1 MKSASLRSISQQ
13 LAGNLRLQL
22 GVGLIAALLFAFVLQ
37 SLHDWR
43 VVQQKQAIAR
53 EIELRQTRSLRGQDI
68 WVQRAEQVGIARKAL
83 LAEIPIVNTP
93 GLAQA
98 SLQSWLRNVGNSVPT
113 TSGLEIDVSA
123 PVEMEEH
130 PGIYRARATV
140 RAGLTPRQAFDFMA
154 TVESAPNLAVVE
166 TAQVRADKGSRVTLN
181 IVGYYRTRGDGD
193 SEGGVSP

>member
-1 MKSASLRSISQQ
+1 MKPTSLRALSQQ
-13 LAGNLRLQL
+13 LAGNLRLQV

-37 SLHDWR
+37 ALHDWR
-43 VVQQKQAIAR
+43 VGQQKQAIAK

-68 WVQRAEQVGIARKAL
+68 WLQRAEQVSIARKAL
-83 LAEIPIVNTP
+83 LAEIPIVDTP

-98 SLQSWLRNVGNSVPT
+98 SLQSWLRNVGNTMPT
-113 TSGLEIDVSA
+113 ASGLEIDVAA

-130 PGIYRARATV
+130 PGIYRARAVV

-166 TAQVRADKGSRVTLN
+166 TAQVRADKAGRVTMN
-181 IVGYYRTRGDGD
+181 IVGYYRTRGDG
-193 SEGGVSP
+193 EPAP